1 MIDFKTICKTLRKRA
16 DNWERN
22 DPEMANLRLHT
33 NTVGKIVASEIRG
46 IVDVFEEYESEKTKR
61 RPKNDDK

>member
-1 MIDFKTICKTLRKRA
+1 MIDFKTICKTFRKRA
-16 DNWERN
+16 RNWEKN
-22 DPEMANLRLHT
+22 EGEL
-33 NTVGKIVASEIRG
+33 GKIVASEIRG